1 MKLSE
6 SSVALRSAKN
16 WARICGKRFAKLT
29 AKLFAE
35 IIMFYRMKQKF
46 SITSQAQNCHDWG
59 LSVFVAGCFP
69 IWDIPMKV
77 STSLGRQML
86 LIVDNSQT
94 ADHNL
99 CIFEMWQ
106 RNILTVHN
114 MIELGSKIKLC
125 WYQLIVMVFVK
136 LWL

>member
-1 MKLSE
+1 MKLIE

-16 WARICGKRFAKLT
+16 WARICGTRFAKLT

-35 IIMFYRMKQKF
+35 IIMFFRVKQKF
-46 SITSQAQNCHDWG
+46 SITSQSQNCWDWG

-69 IWDIPMKV
+69 IWDIPMKA
-77 STSLGRQML
+77 STSLGRQTL
-86 LIVDNSQT
+86 LIVGNGQT
-94 ADHNL
+94 TVHNL
-99 CIFEMWQ
+99 CIFEMRQ
-106 RNILTVHN
+106 RNFLRVHN

-125 WYQLIVMVFVK
+125 WFQLIVMVFVK